1 MKNLAGVFSLQ
12 RITTGLYGLLLGITC
27 LIVIINVLSVLSFH
41 FPYLRRDEWNFYA
54 LYLETDLASF
64 LWHRYVNH
72 VVILPK
78 LLFAAHLEIS
88 WVTTRGLTSL
98 ALALNGLVACL
109 LARALWQHR
118 GSHTSPLPSLLAI
131 ALLVASVLWMARHL
145 EFNWLLASITY
156 APIVA
161 ACTLVA
167 WALWQLLQQQRINPT
182 KRNSGWW
189 ALIFTGCCITTISFG
204 SGLAAWPAIAAV
216 MLFYRMPWPHAAA
229 VMLTGGVLFVTTLFM
244 PADFDF
250 PVGDSLAHLPG
261 VTDAISY
268 FPRFLSNAVDL
279 SLFPFNYF
287 TTGLPWLSWLFG
299 LAGFMTLVL
308 YSWRVIYCRNNP
320 PAVLALPLTLA
331 WFAVFAGVLATIGR
345 AGAMEGMNNPSD
357 YRYATWSAL
366 LWIGLLWLALYHLLN
381 HKPTALNRGVYAGLA
396 TLTTGVFALASY
408 HALNHML
415 EVSPQR
421 HIAALSMI
429 VAPDIRQA
437 DARRLAHLN
446 PNAVL
451 TPLPQMRDQ
460 GHNLFAAP
468 WTRQLKQP
476 LATHYKIV
484 ATPECAGIWRENIP
498 LRRGHSHVY
507 TGWASGPAG
516 HFDTLLLVSHGMI
529 VGGGQPA
536 WIGAPREIFTMAPE
550 LPSTGMY
557 FTGLLLG
564 HQPGWVG
571 VAKLAK
577 GQDPARIQV
586 YGILDQR
593 RVCRLENRWSE
604 IMPGPPTSG
613 APGHQVPGQPGD
625 PVSTE

>member
-1 MKNLAGVFSLQ
+1 MKKLAGLFTLH
-12 RITTGLYGLLLGITC
+12 RMTTGLYGLLLGIAC
-27 LIVIINVLSVLSFH
+27 FIVVINILSVLSFH

-54 LYLETDLASF
+54 LYLETELASF

-72 VVILPK
+72 VVIVPK
-78 LLFAAHLEIS
+78 LLFAAHLEVPG
-88 WVTTRGLTSL
+88 VTTRGLTFL
-98 ALALNGLVACL
+98 GLTLNGLVAS
-109 LARALWQHR
+109 ALGWTLWHHR
-118 GSHTSPLPSLLAI
+118 GPHASPLPSLLAI

-161 ACTLVA
+161 ACTLAA
-167 WALWQLLQQQRINPT
+167 WALWQLLQQRFNNPT
-182 KRNSGWW
+182 KHNPGWW
-189 ALIFTGCCITTISFG
+189 AFILTGCGIATISFG

-216 MLFYRMPWPHAAA
+216 MLLYRMPWPYAATL
-229 VMLTGGVLFVTTLFM
+229 MLTGGLLFFITLFM
-244 PADFDF
+244 PADFEL
-250 PVGDSLAHLPG
+250 PVDYSLAHLPG
-261 VTDAISY
+261 LTDAITY

-299 LAGFMTLVL
+299 FAGFMTLVL
-308 YSWRVIYCRNNP
+308 YSWRIIYCRNTP
-320 PAVLALPLTLA
+320 PGVLALPLTLA
-331 WFAVFAGVLATIGR
+331 WFAVFAGVLATVGR

-357 YRYATWSAL
+357 YRYATWSAQ

-381 HKPTALNRGVYAGLA
+381 HKPTALNRGLYAGLA

-437 DARRLAHLN
+437 EARRLAHLN

-451 TPLPQMRDQ
+451 SPLPQMRAQ
-460 GHNLFAAP
+460 RHNLFAAP
-468 WTRQLKQP
+468 WTHRLEQS
-476 LATHYKIV
+476 LATHYEIV
-484 ATPECAGIWRENIP
+484 ASPECTGIWRENIS
-498 LRRGHSHVY
+498 LRRSHSHVY
-507 TGWASGPAG
+507 RGWSSGPAG
-516 HFDTLLLVSHGMI
+516 HFNTLLLVSHGII

-557 FTGLLLG
+557 FAGLLLG

-571 VAKLAK
+571 VARLTE
-577 GQDPARIQV
+577 GQDPARIEV
-586 YGILDQR
+586 YGMLDQH
-593 RVCRLENRWSE
+593 RVCRLENRRITTLPAPPDSGAAGHQ
-604 IMPGPPTSG
+604 MPGQAG
-613 APGHQVPGQPGD
+613 R
-625 PVSTE
+625 PVSIE